1 MGTCGYWLR
10 LLGPAP
16 RTRASAGEKR
26 VGISRTQLRSAKN
39 AVGKSGPRYG
49 FYKWDRLHKY
59 AWSAFTRGAQLDLS
73 VEKAVWFGL
82 GSAES
87 RG

>member
-39 AVGKSGPRYG
+39 AVGKSGPG
-49 FYKWDRLHKY
+49 TV
-59 AWSAFTRGAQLDLS
+59 STSGTGCTSMPGVLS
-73 VEKAVWFGL
+73 PAALSLIFGREGSVVWFGF
-82 GSAES
+82 G
-87 RG
+87 